1 MSKRNDDFY
10 NSGKLVGLK
19 MTKRGKNKKEEE
31 NEKLK
36 LRWKQK
42 RNAEREDIRQK
53 KKGLAKKMKGKIN

>member
-1 MSKRNDDFY
+1 MIKIKIFTMSKRNDDFY

-36 LRWKQK
+36 LRWK
-42 RNAEREDIRQK
+42 
-53 KKGLAKKMKGKIN
+53 